1 MANVTLISTTA
12 SVFTLFFSVV
22 FLSDA
27 FSLLKLACA
36 LLNFG
41 GIALVLAA
49 DDSSS
54 SSEQTPKTIG
64 DVLAVISAACMAG
77 YSVQLKAMLPPP
89 SAMEQVSMPMFFG
102 FLGVTV
108 ALMCVPLF
116 LTAIALHSEG
126 WTHLELVR
134 QLWAQPRVVLAL
146 TVNGL
151 VGTVLSDLVWAQAV
165 MLTSPLITNL
175 GTGFTVPLSFLV
187 DYYLRGVGGA
197 PQPQYVLGVGM
208 ILVAFVTVNCLET
221 RAAQAQQDTQMP
233 AMFSDMASEEID
245 AVHLIGMPRSPT
257 GDQDIPI
264 SSPESDA
271 CATARQE
278 PRTQSAASL

>member
-1 MANVTLISTTA
+1 M
-12 SVFTLFFSVV
+12 
-22 FLSDA
+22 
-27 FSLLKLACA
+27 
-36 LLNFG
+36 
-41 GIALVLAA
+41 
-49 DDSSS
+49 
-54 SSEQTPKTIG
+54 
-64 DVLAVISAACMAG
+64 
-77 YSVQLKAMLPPP
+77 
-89 SAMEQVSMPMFFG
+89 
-102 FLGVTV
+102 
-108 ALMCVPLF
+108 
-116 LTAIALHSEG
+116 
-126 WTHLELVR
+126 R

-278 PRTQSAASL
+278 PRTH